1 MECTL
6 RSIFREHFEAYS
18 RSHRLPSYVH
28 RAAYW
33 LSRCRTIELGG
44 HVSRC
49 PEGHVERAWY
59 NSCHQRCCPQC
70 QALATERWL
79 EAQKARLLDC
89 AHHHLIFT
97 IPHEL
102 NELWSF
108 NRAPMAQA
116 LFAAVRDTLSEL
128 LADPRYLGARPA
140 FVLAL
145 HTWGRSLALHPHIHA
160 LVADG
165 GLSEAGAWVQP
176 RRSHFLPARVV
187 MILFRG
193 KLLAAVR
200 RALEG
205 AQLRL
210 PPRLS
215 AERFGSLL
223 NRLGRAKWNVHLRT
237 RYAHGAGVAAYLA
250 RYLRGGALKNSQLV
264 EVSRARIGFR
274 YTPHRD
280 EDDVATGSVLMHL
293 SPDQFFARYLPHVP
307 SPGLHSV
314 RAYGLYAHTQR
325 QRLDRA
331 RQHLG
336 QAPVVEPPAP
346 LSAQAFLARFA
357 NAFIGTHCPRCG
369 RALIELP
376 LPTHATGPP
385 PLLH

>member
-6 RSIFREHFEAYS
+6 GSIFRQHFGAYAQ
-18 RSHRLPSYVH
+18 SHRLPRYVH

-49 PEGHVERAWY
+49 PEGHVEHASY
-59 NSCHQRCCPQC
+59 NSCHQRYCPQC

-79 EAQKARLLDC
+79 EAQKARLLAC

-108 NRAPMAQA
+108 NRAPMAKL

-128 LADPRYLGARPA
+128 LADPKYLGARPA
-140 FVLAL
+140 FMLAL
-145 HTWGRSLALHPHIHA
+145 HTWGRSLPLHPHIHA

-165 GLSEAGAWVQP
+165 GLSEDGAWAQP

-187 MILFRG
+187 MMLFRG
-193 KLLAAVR
+193 KFLAALR
-200 RALEG
+200 SALDA

-210 PPRLS
+210 PGSLS
-215 AERFGSLL
+215 QERFSSLL
-223 NRLGRAKWNVHLRT
+223 NKLGRVKWNVRLCT
-237 RYAHGAGVAAYLA
+237 RYAHGAGLSTYLA
-250 RYLRGGALKNSQLV
+250 RYVRGGPLKNTQIVQVSQQHIV
-264 EVSRARIGFR
+264 FR
-274 YTPHRD
+274 YHPHRD
-280 EDDVATGSVLMHL
+280 ETHTASGAALMRL
-293 SPDQFFARYLPHVP
+293 TPDAFFARYLAHVP
-307 SPGLHSV
+307 PPGLQCV

-325 QRLDRA
+325 KRLDQA
-331 RQHLG
+331 RERLG
-336 QAPVVEPPAP
+336 QPPVETPAP
-346 LSAQAFLARFA
+346 LTPQAFLARFA
-357 NAFIGTHCPRCG
+357 NARLSTHCPRCG
-369 RALIELP
+369 HALITVP

-385 PLLH
+385 PLPH